1 MNEKSLV
8 SNSSCPAEDN
18 YTICTKCDNSDMNA
32 ELGKLIEE
40 KVKLIFWFRSPT
52 IESESGAF
60 LENWRNKLIY
70 SEAVTKAIPDLNLE
84 GQEGGKNV

>member
-40 KVKLIFWFRSPT
+40 KVKLIF
-52 IESESGAF
+52 
-60 LENWRNKLIY
+60 
-70 SEAVTKAIPDLNLE
+70 
-84 GQEGGKNV
+84 